1 MRTKK
6 EQWDDAISLMKKL
19 NKYTGTGLYMLKH
32 GPNAEDD
39 DLMLE
44 LAQKMIEGI
53 QTMTT
58 VEVCK
63 IDEDEFD
70 DVPAEEEKPK
80 ANVPPTDIDQ
90 NDVEKMYKEYMS
102 THCKNVSFMQ
112 YDLDCEMFRYIYHRL
127 EGNWKTGMNIDMDEL
142 YIQFHSHNKIDI
154 TDSITRLMCGYYVD
168 EYDKPI
174 YAIVGFMHK
183 NNNIMKNI
191 WINYTGWHPE
201 VFCNSAKIRRENKE

>member
-44 LAQKMIEGI
+44 LAQKMIKGI

-63 IDEDEFD
+63 MDEDEFD
-70 DVPAEEEKPK
+70 DIPEEKEKPK
-80 ANVPPTDIDQ
+80 TNVPPTDLDQ

>member
-70 DVPAEEEKPK
+70 DVPEEEEKPK

-102 THCKNVSFMQ
+102 THCKDVSFMQ
-112 YDLDCEMFRYIYHRL
+112 YDLDCEIFRYICHRL
-127 EGNWKTGMNIDMDEL
+127 EGNWKTGINIEMNEL
-142 YIQFHSHNKIDI
+142 CIRFYDYHEADI

-174 YAIVGFMHK
+174 YAITGFMHK

-191 WINYTGWHPE
+191 WINYAGWHPE
-201 VFCNSAKIRRENKE
+201 VFYNSAKVRRENKV